1 MSVRYLRFLSFD
13 EGMPPTRRAHAARP
27 ALAAAHWERREG
39 EVLRASSSSFRL
51 SGDAAPAAASF
62 VLKMAAFTPSDDAAR
77 TFGALVGRVRAELEL
92 PSAMTPK
99 VALESAER
107 ELGLESTGTMRE
119 RAHRAARELGLLTF
133 DEERAASKPAG
144 AAPASTGTRA
154 VVGRLAEQT
163 LEDARSSPEVAER
176 AADDDEPPPP
186 PLLGPVTSSSHSVSR
201 DGARALPANELL
213 SFVRPCRVLFSFGT
227 ADGGLDLALGL
238 RQALLDDTGWAE
250 DAAYIDCVALRERHD
265 TVETRLEL
273 PTGRTIHKVTNPH
286 WAEFYYAA
294 MLVTRVVVIVLDS
307 AWQTSR

>member
-1 MSVRYLRFLSFD
+1 M
-13 EGMPPTRRAHAARP
+13 
-27 ALAAAHWERREG
+27 
-39 EVLRASSSSFRL
+39 

-92 PSAMTPK
+92 PSAMTRK

-119 RAHRAARELGLLTF
+119 RAHRAARELGLLTL

-163 LEDARSSPEVAER
+163 LEDARSSPEVAKR

-250 DAAYIDCVALRERHD
+250 DAAYIDCVALRDRHD